1 MDTQFVCKNENR
13 REAIR
18 NNPVWN
24 GIDFLEVTSADQK
37 TLTVTFIH
45 NLPGQTNPVPSGE
58 PAITSENIIIEG
70 GVRVRNIK
78 VEAVVANNNELTV
91 TVDKAGDFSWYT
103 LRIISSDINSNPPN
117 GYDPQLS
124 HVEFSFKAACPNEFD
139 CKADE
144 ILTLE
149 KLIEP
154 KIDYLA
160 KDYAS
165 FRRIILDRLSLILP
179 EWKERNP
186 ADQQI
191 MLVELLAYL
200 GDHLSYYQDAAATEA
215 YLGTARK
222 RISVRRHA
230 RLLDYNMHDGCNART
245 WVHFEVEP
253 GGGSDG
259 AILPAGTKLLTQ
271 GPEGEAS
278 ISSVNLTKVLNEQ
291 HPQVF
296 ETKHD
301 IEILREHN
309 EISFYTWSD
318 SECCLPK
325 GATRATLV
333 NDPALSLKPYD
344 VLIFVE
350 KFSPT
355 TGLAADADKKH
366 RHTVRLKS
374 LTESDDLLTTTPL
387 LEIEWFEEDA
397 LPFSLCL
404 TSLVN
409 FDDGTTD
416 LVETSVALGN
426 IVLADHGFKFEN
438 QDLIPDSAPLKGK
451 YMPWLKHANITIAQ
465 NYIHQL
471 DKLIPATKML
481 LQDPQKSLPEIT
493 LIENGELWTASRD
506 LLASDRFSTEFV
518 AEIEQDGITYL
529 RFGDDIMGKQPDGG
543 FQPLATY
550 RIGNGRKGN
559 VGRDSITRVVWDSD
573 GINKVQNPIAA
584 TGGTNAE
591 TMTQAKEFAPM
602 AFRTQERAVTEA
614 DYAEKT
620 ELHPEVQKA
629 AARFHWT
636 GSWYTVFVTVDRK
649 NGFDINDQFK
659 NEILLH
665 LEKYRMAGYDLEI
678 RQPQFVPLD
687 IELNVCVKPGYFKT
701 NVEERLLEVFSRYDL
716 PEGIRGFF
724 HPDNFTFGQAVY
736 LSAIYKLAM
745 SVAGVESVEAKSFQR
760 WAKKAGKEKEDGYL
774 EPEELEIIRLDN
786 DPNFPENGKIEFN
799 MLGGL

>member
-13 REAIR
+13 REAVR

-24 GIDFLEVTSADQK
+24 GIDFLEVTSSDQK

-45 NLPGQTNPVPSGE
+45 NLPGQTNPVPSAE
-58 PAITSENIIIEG
+58 PELAPENIIIEG
-70 GVRVRNIK
+70 GVRIRNIK
-78 VEAVVANNNELTV
+78 VESVSANNNELTV
-91 TVDKAGDFSWYT
+91 TLDSAGDFSWYT
-103 LRIISSDINSNPPN
+103 LRIISSDINLNPPA
-117 GYDPQLS
+117 GFDPQLS
-124 HVEFSFKAACPNEFD
+124 HVDFSFKAACPNEFD
-139 CKADE
+139 CSADE
-144 ILTLE
+144 ILELE
-149 KLIEP
+149 KFIEP

-165 FRRIILDRLSLILP
+165 FRRIILDRLSLIMP
-179 EWKERNP
+179 EWKEKNP

-191 MLVELLAYL
+191 MLIELFAYL
-200 GDHLSYYQDAAATEA
+200 GDQLSYYQDAVATEA

-222 RISVRRHA
+222 RISVKRHA
-230 RLLDYNMHDGCNART
+230 RLLDYHMHDGCNSRT
-245 WVHFEVEP
+245 WIHFNVEA

-259 AILPAGTKLLTQ
+259 ANLPAGTKLLTG
-271 GPEGEAS
+271 GPAGEAS
-278 ISSVNLTKVLNEQ
+278 VNSLNFEKILNEQ
-291 HPQVF
+291 SPQVF

-301 IEILREHN
+301 IKLLSEHN

-325 GATRATLV
+325 GATRATLL
-333 NDPALSLKPYD
+333 NNLALSLKPYD
-344 VLIFVE
+344 VLVFIE
-350 KFSPT
+350 NFSPT
-355 TGLAADADKKH
+355 TGLAADANKKN
-366 RHTVRLKS
+366 RHAVRLKS
-374 LTESDDLLTTTPL
+374 VNENLDLITSTAVI
-387 LEIEWFEEDA
+387 EIEWFEEDA
-397 LPFSLCL
+397 LPFPLCL
-404 TSLVN
+404 TSLVS
-409 FDDGTTD
+409 FDDGTTK

-438 QDLIPDSAPLKGK
+438 QKLIPESAPHNRK
-451 YMPWLKHANITIAQ
+451 YNPWLKHANITVAQ
-465 NYIHQL
+465 AYSHHS
-471 DKLIPATKML
+471 DKLIPASMAL
-481 LQDPQKSLPEIT
+481 VQDAQLALPEISLT
-493 LIENGELWTASRD
+493 ENDEWWTASRD

-529 RFGDDIMGKQPDGG
+529 RFGDDIMGKRPDGG
-543 FQPLATY
+543 FQPSATY

-573 GINKVQNPIAA
+573 GITKVCNPLPA

-614 DYAEKT
+614 DYVEKT

-636 GSWYTVFVTVDRK
+636 GSWYTVFVTIDRK
-649 NGFDINDQFK
+649 KGLAVNDQFK

-665 LEKYRMAGYDLEI
+665 LEKYRMAGNDLEI
-678 RQPQFVPLD
+678 RQPQFVPLN
-687 IELNVCVKPGYFKT
+687 IELNVCVKPGYFRT
-701 NVEERLLEVFSRYDL
+701 NVEERLLRVFSKYDL
-716 PEGIRGFF
+716 PDGIRGFF

-745 SVAGVESVEAKSFQR
+745 SVSGVESVEAVTFKP
-760 WAKKAGKEKEDGYL
+760 WAKKSGTEKEDGYL
-774 EPEELEIIRLDN
+774 KPEELEIIRLDN

>member
-13 REAIR
+13 REAVR

-24 GIDFLEVTSADQK
+24 GIDFLEVTSDDQK

-58 PAITSENIIIEG
+58 PDLAPENIVIEG
-70 GVRVRNIK
+70 GVRIRNIK
-78 VEAVVANNNELTV
+78 VESVSANNNELTV
-91 TVDKAGDFSWYT
+91 TVDKTGDFSWYT
-103 LRIISSDINSNPPN
+103 LRIISSDINLNPPT

-144 ILTLE
+144 ILALE

-165 FRRIILDRLSLILP
+165 FRRIILDRLSLIMP

-200 GDHLSYYQDAAATEA
+200 GDHLSYYQDATATEA

-245 WVHFEVEP
+245 WVHFEVES

-259 AILPAGTKLLTQ
+259 ATVPAGTKLLT
-271 GPEGEAS
+271 GGHGGETS
-278 ISSVNLTKVLNEQ
+278 VSSVSLSKVLNEQ

-301 IEILREHN
+301 VELLSEHN
-309 EISFYTWSD
+309 KINFYTWSD

-325 GATRATLV
+325 GATRATLL
-333 NDPALSLKPYD
+333 NNPALSLKPYD
-344 VLIFVE
+344 VLVFEEI
-350 KFSPT
+350 FSPT
-355 TGLAADADKKH
+355 TGLAADVNKKN
-366 RHTVRLKS
+366 RHAVRLKNV
-374 LTESDDLLTTTPL
+374 TESDDLLTSTPV

-397 LPFSLCL
+397 LTFPLCL
-404 TSLVN
+404 TSLVS
-409 FDDGTTD
+409 FDDGTTE

-426 IVLADHGFKFEN
+426 IVLADHGFKFES
-438 QDLIPDSAPLKGK
+438 QELIPDSASLSGK
-451 YMPWLKHANITIAQ
+451 YTPWLKHANITVTQ
-465 NYIHQL
+465 NYIHST
-471 DKLIPATKML
+471 DKLIPASKML
-481 LQDPQKSLPEIT
+481 RQDPQKSLPKISLT
-493 LIENGELWTASRD
+493 ENGELWNASRD
-506 LLASDRFSTEFV
+506 LLASDRFSTGFV

-543 FQPLATY
+543 FQPSATY
-550 RIGNGRKGN
+550 RIGNGKKGN
-559 VGRDSITRVVWDSD
+559 VGRDSITQVVWDSD
-573 GINKVQNPIAA
+573 GITSVRNPLPAI
-584 TGGTNAE
+584 GGTNAE
-591 TMTQAKEFAPM
+591 SITQAKEFAPM
-602 AFRTQERAVTEA
+602 AFRTQERAVTET

-649 NGFDINDQFK
+649 SGFDINDQFK
-659 NEILLH
+659 NDILLH

-678 RQPQFVPLD
+678 RQPKFVPLD
-687 IELNVCVKPGYFKT
+687 IELNVCVKPGYFRT
-701 NVEERLLEVFSRYDL
+701 NVEERLLEVFSCYDL
-716 PEGIRGFF
+716 PDGTRGFF

-745 SVAGVESVEAKSFQR
+745 SVSGVESVEATIFQR
-760 WAKKAGKEKEDGYL
+760 WGKKVRTEKDDGFL

-786 DPNFPENGKIEFN
+786 DPNFQENGKIEFN